1 MSIRALY
8 GQRELKND
16 WDLTITEYVKPVLKY
31 NPKKFKMT
39 EEMLSKSRGSYGVPL
54 NYVIRTFLSPDDIAG
69 NPGTNY
75 TSKDTEMIARTPI
88 LLELGVVD
96 D

>member
-1 MSIRALY
+1 M
-8 GQRELKND
+8 
-16 WDLTITEYVKPVLKY
+16 
-31 NPKKFKMT
+31 PKTFKMI
-39 EEMLSKSRGSYGVPL
+39 EELLSKARGSSGVPL
-54 NYVIRTFLSPDDIAG
+54 NYVIRTCLSPDDIAG

-96 D
+96 E